1 MQDFTYQPMVEYGY
15 PDLDPVWYGL
25 WSPRFDC
32 FVMVNWNLET
42 LTEIQILASSKI
54 VTRIVELDKNLYRN
68 KIIDNY
74 CCHNWTSVDPEITK
88 FTSFY
93 NSVPPKCQIVEK
105 NNKQHDPEIV
115 KIQSWLNLSLYAINK
130 LKSLTT
136 IKIFVENLFDLPQ
149 PTDPRKQIYK
159 ILLLTQDFE
168 YAKNQIQQIL
178 QNHV

>member
-1 MQDFTYQPMVEYGY
+1 MQDFTDQPIVEYGY

-32 FVMVNWNLET
+32 FVMVHWNLES
-42 LTEIQILASSKI
+42 LTEIQILSSSKI
-54 VTRIVELDKNLYRN
+54 VTRIVELDKDLYKN

-88 FTSFY
+88 FNSFY
-93 NSVPPKCQIVEK
+93 NRVPPKCQIVEK
-105 NNKQHDPEIV
+105 NTQHDPEILQ
-115 KIQSWLNLSLYAINK
+115 IQSWLNLSLYAINK
-130 LKSLTT
+130 LKLLPK
-136 IKIFVENLFDLPQ
+136 IKMLVEHLFDLPQ

-168 YAKNQIQQIL
+168 MAKNQIQQIL
-178 QNHV
+178 ENHV